1 MGFSTA
7 QRRDISGGFMVA
19 RNRRMLSAFFWGAV
33 LASLV
38 CLSGAK
44 ASAGLFDAPKKL
56 VRLSLPSDPANPQA
70 KAQLSC
76 FYYPQ
81 FMVKEIDLGELGA
94 QQLSITAIASGQ
106 ARPGCRREN
115 STDEKLISSDDWSGY
130 FWGVKGGNV
139 FFSAE
144 DGWNGGMGFAVFT
157 ATEGKKIFEDA
168 AKTWRSIQL
177 SASGLAMR
185 YQRVYGASCSL
196 RAEEASCWQQ
206 IERETGLAG
215 TSPPDC
221 TAAYLAEQKRT
232 PTFAQQ
238 VLGDPSVLDYDVNV
252 TIDASA
258 AKIVPVSGK
267 ALNCRPAD

>member
-1 MGFSTA
+1 
-7 QRRDISGGFMVA
+7 MVA
-19 RNRRMLSAFFWGAV
+19 CNRRMLSALFLGAV

-38 CLSGAK
+38 CPCGAN
-44 ASAGLFDAPKKL
+44 ASAELFDAPKKL

-76 FYYPQ
+76 FYYPH

-94 QQLSITAIASGQ
+94 QQLSIAAIASGQ
-106 ARPGCRREN
+106 ASPDCRRAN
-115 STDEKLISSDDWSGY
+115 STNEKLISPDDWSGY
-130 FWGVKGGNV
+130 VWGVKGSYV

-157 ATEGKKIFEDA
+157 AAEGKKIFEDA

-177 SASGLAMR
+177 SATGLAVG

-196 RAEEASCWQQ
+196 RADEAACWQR
-206 IERETGLAG
+206 IKRETGLAG
-215 TSPPDC
+215 ASAPDC

-232 PTFAQQ
+232 PAFAQQ

-252 TIDASA
+252 TIDAGA